1 MDLSAPIILVLS
13 LLLFGQSLFTIY
25 LMLYS
30 WERPEREEKS
40 RGPTIFRAPRTKF
53 TIVLPARHEEAVIAD
68 TIRSIWASNYPHRM
82 MEIIV
87 VCHSDDEGTIAEARR
102 AIKQLRVTRSIRV
115 ETFDDPPINKPHG
128 LNVALLRSKHAV
140 VTIFDAE
147 DDVHP
152 DVFNIVNTIMLD
164 EGVGIVQSGVQLMN
178 YRDRWFTIH
187 NCLEYFFWF
196 KSRLHFHAAVGMIPL
211 GGNTVFMRRDLI
223 ERVGGWDE
231 DCLTEDADIGLR
243 MSLLGE
249 PIRVVYDAKYV
260 TREETPDSIASL
272 IRQRTRWNQGFL
284 QVLRKGTWLQLPGLG
299 RRLLALYTF
308 SSPLVQMALMMLWPL
323 VLIGSLFLK
332 VPLLVAMVAF
342 LPLYGM
348 VFQFALTMVGAFI
361 FTREY
366 GVRLPIAMPLVMTVT
381 WLPYQ
386 WILGWAALRA
396 GYRELNIH
404 TNWEK
409 TAHSGAHRRVAGQQL
424 PWRAR
429 VRRLVTDA
437 PAWAARLGVRAIGHV
452 SGLAM
457 ALGRASLSP
466 ALARA
471 SWSENSDELGS
482 ATPSAPSAMAI
493 RATMSP
499 PSATEPAAAPRPP
512 LPPISPAL
520 GTCPACGAVSR
531 NPARFCRRCGSSI
544 SDLMASR

>member
-1 MDLSAPIILVLS
+1 MDLSAPILLVLS
-13 LLLFGQSLFTIY
+13 LLLFGQSLFTLY
-25 LMLYS
+25 LMLYA
-30 WERPEREEKS
+30 WEQPDREEKS
-40 RGPTIFRAPRTKF
+40 RGPSIFRAPKTKF
-53 TIVLPARHEEAVIAD
+53 TVVLPARHEEAVIAD
-68 TIRSIWASNYPHRM
+68 TIRSIWASNYPHRL

-87 VCHSDDEGTIAEARR
+87 VCHSDDEGTIAEARQ

-115 ETFDDPPINKPHG
+115 ETFDEPPINKPHG
-128 LNVALLRSKHAV
+128 LNVALQRSKHTV

-196 KSRLHFHAAVGMIPL
+196 KSRLHFHASVGMIPL

-223 ERVGGWDE
+223 EKVGGWDE
-231 DCLTEDADIGLR
+231 ECLTEDADIGLR

-249 PIRVVYDAKYV
+249 PIRVVYDARYV

-272 IRQRTRWNQGFL
+272 VRQRTRWNQGFL

-308 SSPLVQMALMMLWPL
+308 SSPLLQMALMMLWPL
-323 VLIGSLFLK
+323 VLVGSLFLK

-348 VFQFALTMVGAFI
+348 LFQFAMTMVGAFI

-366 GVRLPIAMPLVMTVT
+366 GFRLPIAMPLVMTAT

-396 GYRELNIH
+396 GYRELNIR

-409 TAHSGAHRRVAGQQL
+409 TAHSGAHRRVAGKRL
-424 PWRAR
+424 PWRVR
-429 VRRLVTDA
+429 VRQLVMDA
-437 PAWAARLGVRAIGHV
+437 PPWASRLGLRAIGRV
-452 SGLAM
+452 RSLAID
-457 ALGRASLSP
+457 LGRAAVRLPLASRGREDYVP
-466 ALARA
+466 AAP
-471 SWSENSDELGS
+471 N
-482 ATPSAPSAMAI
+482 APSAIAI
-493 RATMSP
+493 RATLFP
-499 PSATEPAAAPRPP
+499 PPATQPTAFP
-512 LPPISPAL
+512 LPAL
-520 GTCPACGAVSR
+520 SAAVATCPVCDLVSR
-531 NPARFCRRCGSSI
+531 NRARFCRRCGSSFE
-544 SDLMASR
+544 DFLASR